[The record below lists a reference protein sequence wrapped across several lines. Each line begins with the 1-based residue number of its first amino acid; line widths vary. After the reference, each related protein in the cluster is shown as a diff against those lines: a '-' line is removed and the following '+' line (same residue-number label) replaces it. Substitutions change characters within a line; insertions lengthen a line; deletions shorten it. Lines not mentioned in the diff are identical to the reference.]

1 MNYKPPLYRGAGAKY
16 KNSCLAYK
24 LDCTCIYSYHLVLYT
39 PLFLCT
45 VAIFE
50 CNSNVKQV
58 VFYRDMSEVQ
68 FELVIASLDD
78 VNCSVGPDVTIWG
91 CVSKNL

>member
-1 MNYKPPLYRGAGAKY
+1 MADCSRGNGCGLPSNAVAHGFAHMPL
-16 KNSCLAYK
+16 
-24 LDCTCIYSYHLVLYT
+24 THYSYHPVLCT

-50 CNSNVKQV
+50 CNSLLFNVKQV

-68 FELVIASLDD
+68 FELVISLLDD
-78 VNCSVGPDVTIWG
+78 VNRSVGPDDAI
-91 CVSKNL
+91 